1 MHVVG
6 LDMVP
11 KSEVQMQG
19 AVGVLKQLPIGSVQ
33 GAPHFSFRVF
43 SMEPGGYTPYH
54 EHVAEHVNYIIEGQG
69 ALVDQHGTE
78 HSLKAG
84 DFALV
89 LPHEK
94 HQYKNKSMD
103 RAFVMIC
110 AVPKEYE

>member
-1 MHVVG
+1 MHIVD
-6 LDMVP
+6 LDKVP
-11 KSEVQMQG
+11 KVKVEMQG
-19 AVGVLKQLPIGSVQ
+19 AAGVLKQLPIGSAH
-33 GAPHFSFRVF
+33 GSPHFSFRVF
-43 SMEPGGYTPYH
+43 NMEPGGYTPYH

-69 ALVDQHGTE
+69 ALIDQNGTE

-94 HQYKNKSMD
+94 HQYKNKSGD
-103 RAFVMIC
+103 KPFVMIC